1 MLEEAEDTKTGFT
14 FITSRNVSTVIVTG
28 LGMYALNLLSR
39 RRSSIPLGRRTS
51 IFVVP
56 SSQRKK
62 NSRVKVFKKEDF
74 AKFTGRRSC

>member
-1 MLEEAEDTKTGFT
+1 
-14 FITSRNVSTVIVTG
+14 
-28 LGMYALNLLSR
+28 MYALNLLSR

-74 AKFTGRRSC
+74 AKFTGG

>member
-1 MLEEAEDTKTGFT
+1 MLAML
-14 FITSRNVSTVIVTG
+14 ITG

-51 IFVVP
+51 IFIVP

-74 AKFTGRRSC
+74 AKFTGRKIC